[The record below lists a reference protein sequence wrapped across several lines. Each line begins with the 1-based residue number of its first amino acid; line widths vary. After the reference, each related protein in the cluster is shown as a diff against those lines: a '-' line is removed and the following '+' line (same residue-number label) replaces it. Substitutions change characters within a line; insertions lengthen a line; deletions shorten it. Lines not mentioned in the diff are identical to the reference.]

1 MKIIITEAQL
11 DELKA
16 KSEKYLNQL
25 LDKVSMHGMNSLTD
39 DEKDAMI
46 KMSRDEDPEMDIDQ
60 IIQFWKS
67 LIQRAF
73 KKIVDDEI
81 WLINKIDDPLL
92 ILRAVNPDDGYTFYV
107 VPFADRQSIIRIKIE
122 GNDFDIPLED
132 QEIPRSKK
140 EIDDFNYSFMNGGLT
155 TIIRTINSDYRFQ

>member
-1 MKIIITEAQL
+1 MKIIISESQL
-11 DELKA
+11 NELKA
-16 KSEKYLNQL
+16 KNEKYLNQL
-25 LDKVSMHGMNSLTD
+25 LDKVSKSGMNSLTD

-46 KMSRDEDPEMDIDQ
+46 KMSRNEDPEMDIDQ
-60 IIQFWKS
+60 IIEFWKS

-81 WLINKIDDPLL
+81 WLINKLDDPSLT
-92 ILRAVNPDDGYTFYV
+92 LRIVNPDDGYTFYV
-107 VPFADRQSIIRIKIE
+107 APFANRQSIIRIKIE
-122 GNDFDIPLED
+122 GNNFDIPLED
-132 QEIPRSKK
+132 NEIPRSKK

>member
-25 LDKVSMHGMNSLTD
+25 LDKVSKHGMNSLTD

-67 LIQRAF
+67 LI
-73 KKIVDDEI
+73 
-81 WLINKIDDPLL
+81 
-92 ILRAVNPDDGYTFYV
+92 
-107 VPFADRQSIIRIKIE
+107 
-122 GNDFDIPLED
+122 
-132 QEIPRSKK
+132 
-140 EIDDFNYSFMNGGLT
+140 
-155 TIIRTINSDYRFQ
+155 

>member
-25 LDKVSMHGMNSLTD
+25 LDKVSKHGMNSLTD

-73 KKIVDDEI
+73 KKIVDDEV
-81 WLINKIDDPLL
+81 WLVNKLDGPSLT
-92 ILRAVNPDDGYTFYV
+92 LRIVNPDDGYTFYV
-107 VPFADRQSIIRIKIE
+107 IPFENHQSIIRIKIE
-122 GNDFDIPLED
+122 GNNFDIPLED